1 MEIVN
6 SDSYKMGYHLGKMAN
21 VVNQKINSFEKNYVG
36 NLSRRISRLS
46 DFIKLKNEII
56 QKLINHNKM
65 MIVVQNSTK
74 LDEYI
79 KTTKE
84 ANYRKD
90 EVSFGFFEGYYEWTK
105 KVSTIDKVEKLIN
118 KSNTEN
124 NQVFIEE
131 IKELIEKHRN

>member
-1 MEIVN
+1 
-6 SDSYKMGYHLGKMAN
+6 
-21 VVNQKINSFEKNYVG
+21 
-36 NLSRRISRLS
+36 
-46 DFIKLKNEII
+46 
-56 QKLINHNKM
+56 M